1 MAIEDKKEHVPG
13 NSYRWVVLTVFTL
26 VAGLSQLLW
35 LNFAP
40 LLLMIQKQYNVSEFM
55 ASLLLLVFPL
65 IYSCAYGK
73 EVVKQDSGQYSCCIF
88 HLTLPTFLCWH
99 FTTSLVFKHQQ
110 LIMALL
116 NSSTFLILLQN

>member
-1 MAIEDKKEHVPG
+1 MAIEEKKEQVQS

-40 LLLMIQKQYNVSEFM
+40 LISMIQKQYNVSEFM

-65 IYSCAYGK
+65 IYVILSVPAGILIDKKGYL
-73 EVVKQDSGQYSCCIF
+73 YSIG
-88 HLTLPTFLCWH
+88 LGG
-99 FTTSLVFKHQQ
+99 V
-110 LIMALL
+110 IMAAFSCVRIFDGSFWALL
-116 NSSTFLILLQN
+116 AG